1 MHAVILAGGRGVRLG
16 PITSYLPKP
25 LVPIG
30 DEYPILE
37 VVIQQL
43 KAQGFTHLTLAIGH
57 LGHLI
62 RACIGDGSR
71 WNLDIRYVTEEEPL
85 GTAGCLTNL
94 RDELPENF
102 LVMNGDVLTNLDF
115 AKLLDSHL
123 GTSAP
128 VTVAV
133 TNRHLATE
141 FGVLDIQGDIIA
153 GIREKPFLDYTVS
166 MGVYAVGRAVLNAY
180 QPGEPLGFDRLLDDL
195 VQRGTPPHA
204 HIFEGYWLDIG
215 RPDDYARAN
224 EEFAQLRTLLLPH
237 AG

>member
-25 LVPIG
+25 LMPIG
-30 DEYPILE
+30 DKYPILE

-71 WNLDIRYVTEEEPL
+71 WDLDVRYFTEDEPL
-85 GTAGCLTNL
+85 GTAGCLAHL
-94 RDELPENF
+94 RDELPEHF

-115 AKLLDSHL
+115 TKLLGYHL
-123 GTSAP
+123 DMSAP

-133 TNRHLATE
+133 ANRRLATE
-141 FGVLDIQGDIIA
+141 FGIVDVRGDIIA
-153 GIREKPFLDYTVS
+153 GIREKPVLDYQVS
-166 MGVYAVGRAVLNAY
+166 MGVYAVSRAVLEPY
-180 QPGEPLGFDRLLDDL
+180 QAGEPLGFDRLLDDL
-195 VQRGTPPHA
+195 VRRGTPPHA
-204 HIFEGYWLDIG
+204 HLFAGYWLDIG

-224 EEFAQLRTLLLPH
+224 EEFAELRTLLLPH
-237 AG
+237 AR

>member
-37 VVIQQL
+37 VVIRQL
-43 KAQGFTHLTLAIGH
+43 KTQGFSRLTLAIGH

-71 WNLDIRYVTEEEPL
+71 WDLDVMYVTEEEPL

-94 RDELPENF
+94 RDELPEHF

-115 AKLLDSHL
+115 AKLLDSHT
-123 GTSAP
+123 GSSAP
-128 VTVAV
+128 ITVAV
-133 TNRHLATE
+133 ANRHLATE
-141 FGVLDIQGDIIA
+141 FGVLDVRGEIIA
-153 GIREKPFLDYTVS
+153 GIREKPVLDYQVS
-166 MGVYAVGRAVLNAY
+166 MGVYAVSRDVLKAY
-180 QPGEPLGFDRLLDDL
+180 PPGEPLGFDRLLDDL
-195 VQRGTPPHA
+195 VQRGTPPRA
-204 HIFEGYWLDIG
+204 HIFDGYWLDIG

-224 EEFAQLRTLLLPH
+224 EEFPQLRSLLLPH
-237 AG
+237 AC

>member
-37 VVIQQL
+37 LIIEQL
-43 KAQGFTHLTLAIGH
+43 QAQGFTQLTLAIGH
-57 LGHLI
+57 LGHLV

-71 WNLDIRYVTEEEPL
+71 WNLDVRYVAEEEPL

-94 RDELPENF
+94 RDELPEHF

-115 AKLLDSHL
+115 AKLLDSHV
-123 GTSAP
+123 GSSALI
-128 VTVAV
+128 TVAV
-133 TNRHLATE
+133 ANRHLATE
-141 FGVLDIQGDIIA
+141 FGVLDVRGEIIA
-153 GIREKPFLDYTVS
+153 GIREKPVLDYRVS
-166 MGVYAVGRAVLNAY
+166 MGVYAVSRDALYAY
-180 QPGEPLGFDRLLDDL
+180 QPGEPLGFDKLLDGL
-195 VQRGTPPHA
+195 VQRGTPPHV
-204 HIFEGYWLDIG
+204 HIFDGYWLDIG

-224 EEFAQLRTLLLPH
+224 EDFTQLRPLLLPH
-237 AG
+237 VG

>member
-43 KAQGFTHLTLAIGH
+43 KAQGFTHVTLAIGH

-62 RACIGDGSR
+62 RACIGDGTR
-71 WNLDIRYVTEEEPL
+71 WNLDVRYVTEEEPL

-94 RDELPENF
+94 REELPEHF

-115 AKLLDSHL
+115 AKLLDCHL

-133 TNRHLATE
+133 ANRHLATE
-141 FGVLDIQGDIIA
+141 FGVLDVQGDVIA
-153 GIREKPFLDYTVS
+153 GIREKPVLEYQVS
-166 MGVYAVGRAVLNAY
+166 MGVYAVSRDVLKAY
-180 QPGEPLGFDRLLDDL
+180 QRCEPLGFDRLLDNL
-195 VQRGTPPHA
+195 VQRGTPPYA
-204 HIFEGYWLDIG
+204 HVFEGYWLDIG

-224 EEFAQLRTLLLPH
+224 EEFPQLRDLLLPH
-237 AG
+237 AR

>member
-71 WNLDIRYVTEEEPL
+71 WGLDVTYAAEVEPL

-94 RDELPENF
+94 HEELPDHY

-115 AKLLDSHL
+115 AKLLDSHI

-128 VTVAV
+128 ITVAI
-133 TNRHLATE
+133 TNRHLPTE
-141 FGVLDIQGDIIA
+141 FGVLN
-153 GIREKPFLDYTVS
+153 IRGEAITAIHEKPVLDYQVS
-166 MGVYAVGRAVLNAY
+166 MGVYAVSRDALKGY
-180 QPGEPLGFDRLLDDL
+180 QPGEPLSFDKLLDDL

-204 HIFEGYWLDIG
+204 HAFDGYWLDIG

-224 EEFAQLRTLLLPH
+224 EEFPQLRSLLLPH
-237 AG
+237 AR